1 VPPSHAQADRVA
13 DGSID
18 LAICWMQTPDLAE
31 HGLTARLIG
40 ADRLH
45 AVAVG
50 SDRSAV
56 DAPDT
61 VVLLDADTAT
71 ASSDVPAGTVVTMS
85 ARNSIGVAP
94 SDVRSNDTLTPPP
107 GRGRARGDR
116 LGHTHLA
123 VNQYEQARTV
133 WQEALTLYRITGH
146 CLADRST

>member
-1 VPPSHAQADRVA
+1 MGAPSHAQADRVA

-18 LAICWMQTPDLAE
+18 LAIRRMQTPDLAE

-71 ASSDVPAGTVVTMS
+71 ASSDVPAGTVVAMS
-85 ARNSIGVAP
+85 ARNSTGVAP
-94 SDVRSNDTLTPPP
+94 SDVRSDDTLTPPP
-107 GRGRARGDR
+107 GRGRARGPPCQAGSRPAGSSGDVLVQDR
-116 LGHTHLA
+116 QGHIA
-123 VNQYEQARTV
+123 QQR
-133 WQEALTLYRITGH
+133 
-146 CLADRST
+146 